1 MILGYLLYEV
11 FHACEHLPDEH
22 PVARLPWIRQMH
34 RLHAL
39 HHRRELMQ
47 GRNFNIVL
55 PLMDYLFGTLHWE
68 PTEKKRGSP
77 TGLPPAS
84 HT

>member
-1 MILGYLLYEV
+1 
-11 FHACEHLPDEH
+11 
-22 PVARLPWIRQMH
+22 MH
-34 RLHAL
+34 QLHAL

-68 PTEKKRGSP
+68 PGTHDKQES
-77 TGLPPAS
+77 S
-84 HT
+84 

>member
-1 MILGYLLYEV
+1 
-11 FHACEHLPDEH
+11 
-22 PVARLPWIRQMH
+22 MH
-34 RLHAL
+34 HLHAL

-68 PTEKKRGSP
+68 PQAREPKKGQ
-77 TGLPPAS
+77 
-84 HT
+84 

>member
-1 MILGYLLYEV
+1 
-11 FHACEHLPDEH
+11 
-22 PVARLPWIRQMH
+22 IRQMH

-55 PLMDYLFGTLHWE
+55 PLMDYLFGTLYWE
-68 PTEKKRGSP
+68 PNPNDNQES
-77 TGLPPAS
+77 S
-84 HT
+84 

>member
-1 MILGYLLYEV
+1 
-11 FHACEHLPDEH
+11 
-22 PVARLPWIRQMH
+22 MH
-34 RLHAL
+34 QLHAL

-68 PTEKKRGSP
+68 PVT
-77 TGLPPAS
+77 PPSKAPRD
-84 HT
+84 TP